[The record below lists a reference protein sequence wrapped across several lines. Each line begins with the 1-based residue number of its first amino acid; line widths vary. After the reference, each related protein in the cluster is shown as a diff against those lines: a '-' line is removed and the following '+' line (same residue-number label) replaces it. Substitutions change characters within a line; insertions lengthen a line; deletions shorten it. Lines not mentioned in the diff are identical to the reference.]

1 MSMIAD
7 KAWALTE
14 PVCAEL
20 GLQLV
25 EIDYRKRG
33 SRWVLAI
40 LVDKV
45 GGVAVSDLSALS
57 SQLNPLLDI
66 EDFIP
71 NKYVLEVSSPGVLRA
86 LKSPDDFRHFSGQR
100 AKVFLSEMVENRK
113 RFVGI
118 IRAVVQREQC
128 PVVVFELSSGERLE
142 APFALIR
149 RASLHYTTKELLA
162 GVGRK

>member
-25 EIDYRKRG
+25 EIDYRKHE

-45 GGVAVSDLSALS
+45 GGVAVSDLSELS
-57 SQLNPLLDI
+57 SQLNPLLDL
-66 EDFIP
+66 EGFIP
-71 NKYVLEVSSPGVLRA
+71 NRYVLEVSSPGVMRA
-86 LKSPDDFRHFSGQR
+86 LKSPDDFRRFSGRR

-118 IRAVVQREQC
+118 IQDVVQREQG
-128 PVVVFELSSGERLE
+128 PAVVFELSSGERLE
-142 APFALIR
+142 APFALIW
-149 RASLHYTTKELLA
+149 RASLHYTTQELLA

>member
-1 MSMIAD
+1 MIAD

-45 GGVAVSDLSALS
+45 GGVGVSDLSELS
-57 SQLNPLLDI
+57 SQLDPLFDI

-86 LKSPDDFRHFSGQR
+86 LKRPDDFIRFSGHR
-100 AKVFLSEMVENRK
+100 AKVFLSDMVENRK
-113 RFVGI
+113 RFVGV
-118 IRAVVQREQC
+118 IRAVVQREQD
-128 PVVVFELSSGERLE
+128 PAVVFELSSGATLE
-142 APFALIR
+142 VPLALIR
-149 RASLHYTTKELLA
+149 RANLYYTTKELLT